1 MTVVSGF
8 AERCMGMRLTD
19 QDRARI
25 LLRSRVNTDEICR
38 RYPSWQ
44 EQMAASAEQVAEAQ
58 QGWAL
63 LRAQKA
69 ERLKA
74 QAKAPSDLVTPE
86 LRNIIG

>member
-8 AERCMGMRLTD
+8 VERCIGMRLTD

-25 LLRSRVNTDEICR
+25 LLRSRVNTDELCK

-44 EQMAASAEQVAEAQ
+44 EQMATSAEQVAEAQ
-58 QGWAL
+58 RGWGL

-69 ERLKA
+69 ERLRE
-74 QAKAPSDLVTPE
+74 Q
-86 LRNIIG
+86 IGLKQEART